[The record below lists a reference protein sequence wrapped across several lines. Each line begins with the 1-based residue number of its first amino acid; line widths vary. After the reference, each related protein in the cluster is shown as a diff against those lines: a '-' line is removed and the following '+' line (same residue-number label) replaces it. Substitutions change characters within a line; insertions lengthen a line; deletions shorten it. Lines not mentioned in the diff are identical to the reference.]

1 MKQKKEN
8 VGTIVSLE
16 RKLIKAKSDFRLS
29 NFKYKN
35 ALERIDALER
45 EMSGILKITRRFPV
59 KAINP
64 RKNTING
71 DGVAVV
77 VMSDWHYEEEVR
89 PENVNGLNEFNIK
102 IANQRIE
109 NAWQNSLKLI
119 KHESRDNDIHTVV
132 IALLGDFISSSI
144 HDELMEINQMGAAPA
159 MFAVQKK
166 IVSGIQFLLDNTD
179 KNYVVHCIAGNHP
192 RLTKK
197 IRHATFTENS
207 LEVYMY
213 HNLAIYFESN
223 SRVKFNIPASAVSYL
238 DVLGQKIRL
247 HHGHYVRYQ
256 GGIMGIGV
264 PARKAINEWNTSIN
278 ADLTIIGHWHQ
289 LTDGGNYLING
300 SIIGFSAYALS
311 LKCRF
316 EEPKQLFFLINK
328 HGRTGYTKI
337 VV

>member
-1 MKQKKEN
+1 MKKKKQD
-8 VGTIVSLE
+8 VGQIVALE
-16 RKLIKAKSDFRLS
+16 RKLLKCRADFKLS

-35 ALERIDALER
+35 AFDHITALEK
-45 EMSGILKITRRFPV
+45 EISSVLKITRKFPV
-59 KAINP
+59 KEIKP
-64 RKNTING
+64 HTKSING

-77 VMSDWHYEEEVR
+77 VMSDWHYEEEVK
-89 PENVNGLNEFNIK
+89 PETVNGLNEFNLK

-109 NAWQNSLKLI
+109 NAWQNSHKLI
-119 KHESRDNDIHTVV
+119 QAASRDNDIHTVV

-144 HDELMEINQMGAAPA
+144 HDELMVLNQLGAAPA

-166 IVSGIQFLLDNTD
+166 IAEGIQFLLTNTD
-179 KNYVVHCIAGNHP
+179 KNFVVHCIAGNHP

-213 HNLAIYFESN
+213 YNLAQYFRKEP
-223 SRVKFNIPASAVSYL
+223 RIKFNIPESAISYMDIL
-238 DVLGQKIRL
+238 NQKVRL
-247 HHGHYVRYQ
+247 HHGHYVKYQ
-256 GGIMGIGV
+256 GGIMGLTV
-264 PARKAINEWNTSIN
+264 PARKAINEWNASIP
-278 ADLTIIGHWHQ
+278 ADITIIGHYHT
-289 LTDGGNYLING
+289 LTDGGFFLING
-300 SIIGFSAYALS
+300 SIIGFNAYAMS

-316 EEPKQLFFLINK
+316 EEPRQLFFLINK